1 MSKDEAINTLKY
13 NIYQTKVTG
22 FFPLPQ
28 KAKQK
33 PFYGKV
39 KNNDFKVYLTS
50 NFNSYLYAGIKGQ
63 IENSSNGTEINI
75 FTRGASAFLLLIQ
88 VVCSL
93 FIAYIGFTFA
103 MASTLP
109 LLSILF
115 LALSCLV
122 IVWTFINSFL
132 SSRNY
137 IKKATQIIRE
147 IFN

>member
-1 MSKDEAINTLKY
+1 MLYEVIT
-13 NIYQTKVTG
+13 
-22 FFPLPQ
+22 
-28 KAKQK
+28 
-33 PFYGKV
+33 
-39 KNNDFKVYLTS
+39 NNDFKVYLTS

-75 FTRGASAFLLLIQ
+75 FTRGASVFLLLIQ
-88 VVCSL
+88 VICSL

-137 IKKATQIIRE
+137 IKKATHIIRE
-147 IFN
+147 IFT